1 MSSLTANET
10 LQALLSGVTER
21 TEIRDPDGKLL
32 GYFTPMSQE
41 IAEKYERAKKLFDP
55 AEAKRRKELE
65 GERLT
70 TEQVITKLKALGSPQ

>member
-21 TEIRDPDGKLL
+21 TEIRDSNGKLL

-41 IAEKYERAKKLFDP
+41 MVKKYERAKKLFDP
-55 AEAKRRKELE
+55 AEASRRKKLE
-65 GERLT
+65 GDRLT
-70 TEQVITKLKALGSPQ
+70 TEQVIAKLKAS